1 MGSGP
6 LPKSQIGAPR
16 IAPSP
21 APKLGAVPK
30 TRTPQMHSR
39 NNSRLGFTPNGDDSA
54 DTTPVGLARS
64 SDGSG
69 AASHISSGSGF
80 TPITR
85 RSTDD
90 THDEIQRLK
99 KKLEERDKQLK
110 EQASSLAD
118 MEASL
123 QELQSLIPADGVLH
137 VRNRSGGSYEDA
149 DGAQLRA
156 IIREKNEKIAMLTAE
171 FDAHRADFR
180 STIDT
185 LEMASTETERVYE
198 KKVEELMQELRD
210 LQDRGD
216 DVESVARQ
224 LKQLE
229 DLVQELE
236 EGLEEARRG
245 EADAR
250 GEAEFLRGEV
260 ERLKAELH
268 MEKEKTKEAMKS
280 AKASSPVNARDSRDI
295 EQRDDEIRGLKA
307 IIHSLSSAGGDFGSS
322 TNRPGLQRS
331 QTTPADQDVQTTVD
345 RLEREAKELKSLIER
360 KNNREEELERELDQL
375 RTIGSKHASVSVY
388 SDRTATQENRS
399 SGHDSKGTVVN
410 WRSSPHHRKDSTP
423 LAHVTETESVG
434 GTASTGGALWCEICE
449 AGGHDILTCPNIDGK
464 KSPDA
469 ATGGAN
475 DITPT
480 PARRYAALTS
490 SPSKTHKE
498 DPDVPKPLSTFGKK
512 SSPIGNAAAMGAPPT
527 APPTAPLP
535 NPYDASLVAGKDGSK
550 PDPNK
555 WCALCERDGH
565 DSINCA
571 FEDQF

>member
-1 MGSGP
+1 MSG
-6 LPKSQIGAPR
+6 LAKA
-16 IAPSP
+16 
-21 APKLGAVPK
+21 
-30 TRTPQMHSR
+30 RTPQIGDR
-39 NNSRLGFTPNGDDSA
+39 NNSRLGFAQNGDDST
-54 DTTPVGLARS
+54 DTTPVGVLARS

-69 AASHISSGSGF
+69 AGSHMSSGSGF
-80 TPITR
+80 TPVTR

-90 THDEIQRLK
+90 ASQEEIRRLK

-123 QELQSLIPADGVLH
+123 QELQSLIPADGMH
-137 VRNRSGGSYEDA
+137 SRNRSAGSHDDA
-149 DGAQLRA
+149 DAAQLRA
-156 IIREKNEKIAMLTAE
+156 IVREKNEKIAMLTAE

-198 KKVEELMQELRD
+198 KKVEELMQEIRD

-260 ERLKAELH
+260 ERLKAELQ
-268 MEKEKTKEAMKS
+268 MEKEKAKEAIKS
-280 AKASSPVNARDSRDI
+280 AKPPPTNARDSRDI

-307 IIHSLSSAGGDFGSS
+307 IIHSLSSAGTGDMAAPA
-322 TNRPGLQRS
+322 NRPAISRS
-331 QTTPADQDVQTTVD
+331 QTTPADADIQTTVD
-345 RLEREAKELKSLIER
+345 RLEREAKDLKSLIDR
-360 KNNREEELERELDQL
+360 KNHREEELERELEQL
-375 RTIGSKHASVSVY
+375 RTIGSKHASISAY
-388 SDRTATQENRS
+388 SDRTAIQDKRS
-399 SGHDSKGTVVN
+399 SGRDSKGTTLA
-410 WRSSPHHRKDSTP
+410 WRLSPHRRKDSTP
-423 LAHVTETESVG
+423 LAHVTETESAS
-434 GTASTGGALWCEICE
+434 GTASTGGPLWCDICD
-449 AGGHDILTCPNIDGK
+449 AAGHDILTCPGVDARRPTAIG
-464 KSPDA
+464 SPAKA
-469 ATGGAN
+469 AAP
-475 DITPT
+475 PT
-480 PARRYAALTS
+480 PAAPTS
-490 SPSKTHKE
+490 PPPVKTPPARPPRD
-498 DPDVPKPLSTFGKK
+498 DPDLPRPLATFAKK
-512 SSPIGNAAAMGAPPT
+512 TAAVGNAAAMGAPPT

-535 NPYDASLVAGKDGSK
+535 NPYDASLVAGKDGSR